1 MYLVTSLFRWE
12 RSVSPRE
19 NKWCVTWIYFG
30 VVHIEERIWDK
41 WCVYDVESRG
51 LKILYCS
58 SHYSHCFHEHG
69 VRLVN
74 SKHKCIFDFSKFL
87 FRYVSSFN
95 LQFSPT
101 EIGWK
106 FPFFS
111 SLNKT
116 GNLGQKLKAKKT
128 RFYRKSR
135 TYISQMIDPAVIVY
149 ISQFQINL
157 STRHSRLEL
166 PIYISGNVKPE
177 GNSTYIM
184 PVLR

>member
-1 MYLVTSLFRWE
+1 MFLFFFRLVSVVFFLLCISVRRFISCVLGNSLFRWE
-12 RSVSPRE
+12 RSVLPRE

-30 VVHIEERIWDK
+30 VVHIEEKIWDK

-87 FRYVSSFN
+87 FRNVSSFN

-106 FPFFS
+106 FLFFS

-128 RFYRKSR
+128 RLYRKSR
-135 TYISQMIDPAVIVY
+135 T
-149 ISQFQINL
+149 
-157 STRHSRLEL
+157 
-166 PIYISGNVKPE
+166 
-177 GNSTYIM
+177 
-184 PVLR
+184 

>member
-1 MYLVTSLFRWE
+1 MFLVTSLFRWE

-30 VVHIEERIWDK
+30 VVHIEEKIWDK

-128 RFYRKSR
+128 ALLQEVTYLHFTNDRSSRHCLHFSVPNKSFDTPLTTRIANLHFRKC
-135 TYISQMIDPAVIVY
+135 
-149 ISQFQINL
+149 
-157 STRHSRLEL
+157 
-166 PIYISGNVKPE
+166 
-177 GNSTYIM
+177 
-184 PVLR
+184 